1 MSKICFVD
9 TSVLV
14 ELLNIPGM
22 NAHHEDAKLEY
33 QLMAEEENVFILPVA
48 TLVETGNH
56 IAHISDGSLRY
67 SIALKFAELIEKART
82 SIDNWNVQPEIS
94 SEVLGR
100 IIEQI
105 PSHANV
111 QTGFG
116 DISIIEQFLDYQEN
130 HQPIGEMCI
139 WSYDHHLQ
147 SYSYIGGLTRRKN
160 K

>member
-1 MSKICFVD
+1 MSKINFVD

-22 NAHHEDAKLEY
+22 NAHHEDAKVEY
-33 QLMAEEENVFILPVA
+33 QLMAEEEDVFILPVA
-48 TLVETGNH
+48 TLIETGNH
-56 IAHISDGSLRY
+56 IAHISDGGLRY
-67 SIALKFAELIEKART
+67 NISLKFAELVEKASN

-94 SEVLGR
+94 PDVLKK
-100 IIEQI
+100 IIDQI
-105 PSHANV
+105 PSQANA

-130 HQPIGEMCI
+130 HQPIGEMRI

-160 K
+160 S